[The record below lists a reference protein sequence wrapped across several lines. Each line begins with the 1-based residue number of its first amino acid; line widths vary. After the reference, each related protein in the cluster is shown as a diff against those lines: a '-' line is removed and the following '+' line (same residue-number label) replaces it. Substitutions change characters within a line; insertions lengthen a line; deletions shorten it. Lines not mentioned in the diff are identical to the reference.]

1 MSDAE
6 PHIHDLPLRSLL
18 FCPGSRP
25 DRMAKAMA
33 AGADAVIFD
42 LEDAVD
48 PPAKD
53 AARDHVVAALAEP
66 RACPVIVRIN
76 AADTGWH
83 LADLAAVTRAAPDAI
98 MLPKCNGPADLRQLA
113 CQLDVLEAAFELPAG
128 RIAILPLV
136 TESAAALAHLDYRGI
151 TPRLAALCFA
161 GEDLASDLGV
171 AARSSRQMNG
181 LLAEARRMVAIAA
194 AAAGVRAIDTPFPD
208 PRSPEGLQHETR
220 EAASLGYAGKLCI
233 HPGQITTVHGTL
245 RPEPEKVDWGRAVIA
260 ALDGAGTGVAT
271 VDGKMVD
278 IAHLRL
284 ARRYVQMAE
293 MTEGTP

>member
-1 MSDAE
+1 MSDASTL
-6 PHIHDLPLRSLL
+6 HAFPLRSLL

-25 DRMAKAMA
+25 ERMGKAMA

-48 PPAKD
+48 HSAKD
-53 AARDHVVAALAEP
+53 AARDHVVAALAGA
-66 RACPVIVRIN
+66 RACPVVVRIN

-83 LADLAAVTRAAPDAI
+83 LADLAAVVRAAPDAI
-98 MLPKCNGPADLRQLA
+98 MLPKCNGPADLKQLA
-113 CQLDVLEAAFELPAG
+113 DRLDVLEAAFGLPAG

-136 TESAAALAHLDYRGI
+136 TESAAALAHLDYRGV
-151 TPRLAALCFA
+151 TPRLAGLCFA

-181 LLAEARRMVAIAA
+181 LLTQARRMVAIAA
-194 AAAGVRAIDTPFPD
+194 ASAGVRAIDTPYPD
-208 PRSPEGLQHETR
+208 PRSPDGLLLETR
-220 EAASLGYAGKLCI
+220 EAVSLGYAGKLCI
-233 HPGQITTVHGTL
+233 HPGQIATVHATL
-245 RPEPEKVDWGRAVIA
+245 RPEPEKIDWGKAVIA
-260 ALDGAGTGVAT
+260 ALEDAGTGVAT

-284 ARRYVQMAE
+284 ARRYVQMAAL
-293 MTEGTP
+293 TEGTA